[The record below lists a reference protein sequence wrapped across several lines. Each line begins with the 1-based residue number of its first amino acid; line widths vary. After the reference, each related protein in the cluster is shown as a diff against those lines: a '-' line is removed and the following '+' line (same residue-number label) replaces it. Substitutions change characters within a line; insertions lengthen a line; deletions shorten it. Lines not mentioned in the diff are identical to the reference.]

1 MLTTE
6 EFLFNQF
13 TTPVGISRDFVTILS
28 GLMYG
33 TEIWMWTK
41 GVVRTLHAG
50 DMKFLQSITIWK
62 KKYTDKKNDKFERR
76 NITW

>member
-1 MLTTE
+1 
-6 EFLFNQF
+6 
-13 TTPVGISRDFVTILS
+13 
-28 GLMYG
+28 
-33 TEIWMWTK
+33 MWTK

-76 NITW
+76 NIT